1 MKKSLL
7 KAKVRQFFGN
17 RMPIADTVKLQQKS
31 TYILPTSAG
40 FLLVGIILLMMIAAT
55 NYQNNLAFL
64 LTFLILSLG
73 LVSILFTFK
82 NLQGLIF
89 KIGIVESVFAAQML
103 QVNIHLSSQSKQNH
117 FTIGTG
123 LSASSVYF
131 TDVVRDQ
138 DNQIIIPIPSQHRGW
153 FKLPRIMATS
163 SFPFGLLKVW
173 TWFQFAS
180 PVLIYPKP
188 VEPPVKAE
196 QGGYDDEEEG
206 ATKVS
211 GSDDLYGLKTY
222 QAGDPISRIDWK
234 ALARERGLFSKEFVA
249 YQSQDLV
256 FDWSDFPTAEKE
268 LRLSYLCYLVVEA
281 SQCHYEYSLRL
292 PENYIGKD
300 SGEQHKKK
308 CLEALALFDFEK
320 KSEARES

>member
-1 MKKSLL
+1 VKKSLI

-31 TYILPTSAG
+31 TYILPTRAG

-89 KIGIVESVFAAQML
+89 KIGMVESVFASQML
-103 QVNIHLSSQSKQNH
+103 QVCIHLSSQSKQNH

-123 LSASSVYF
+123 LSDSSVYF
-131 TDVVRDQ
+131 TDVLSEH
-138 DNQIIIPIPSQHRGW
+138 DNQIIIPIQSQYRGW

-173 TWFQFAS
+173 TWFQFAT

-188 VEPPVKAE
+188 IEPPVKAE
-196 QGGYDDEEEG
+196 QGGYDEEEG

-211 GSDDLYGLKTY
+211 GSDDLYGLKNY

-256 FDWSDFPTAEKE
+256 FDWSDFPTVEKE

-281 SQCHYEYSLRL
+281 SKCNYEYSLRL
-292 PENYIGKD
+292 PETYIPKD

-308 CLEALALFDFEK
+308 CLRALALFELEK
-320 KSEARES
+320 KVGPRES

>member
-1 MKKSLL
+1 
-7 KAKVRQFFGN
+7 
-17 RMPIADTVKLQQKS
+17 MPISDTVRLKQKS
-31 TYILPTSAG
+31 TYILPTRAG
-40 FLLVGIILLMMIAAT
+40 FLLVAIIILMMIAAT

-89 KIGIVESVFAAQML
+89 KIGLVESVFANQKL
-103 QVNIHLSSQSKQNH
+103 QVNIHISSQAKQNH

-123 LSASSVYF
+123 LSASTVYF
-131 TDVVRDQ
+131 CDVMAEH
-138 DNQIIIPIPSQHRGW
+138 DNRIVIPIPSQHRGW
-153 FKLPRIMATS
+153 FQLPRIMATS

-180 PVLIYPKP
+180 PVLVYPTP
-188 VEPPVKAE
+188 IEPPLKTE
-196 QGGYDDEEEG
+196 QGGYEEEEG
-206 ATKVS
+206 TTKIS

-249 YQSQDLV
+249 YQSQELV
-256 FDWSDFPTAEKE
+256 FDWNDFPTTDTEM
-268 LRLSYLCYLVVEA
+268 RLSYLCYLVVEA
-281 SQCHYEYSLRL
+281 SKCNYEYSLRL
-292 PENYIGKD
+292 PEKYINKD
-300 SGEQHKKK
+300 AGEQHKRQ
-308 CLEALALFDFEK
+308 CLEALALYDVEK
-320 KSEARES
+320 KAEVEIKPVSEEGSRG

>member
-1 MKKSLL
+1 ML
-7 KAKVRQFFGN
+7 KRDLIKTKMRQWFGN

-31 TYILPTSAG
+31 TYILPTRAG
-40 FLLVGIILLMMIAAT
+40 FLLVGVILLMMIAAT

-89 KIGIVESVFAAQML
+89 KIGLVESVFANQIL
-103 QVNIHLSSQSKQNH
+103 QVSIHLSSQSKQNH

-123 LSASSVYF
+123 ITVSSIYF
-131 TDVVRDQ
+131 TDVLTEQ
-138 DNQIIIPIPSQHRGW
+138 DNQIIIPIQSQHRGW
-153 FKLPRIMATS
+153 FKLPRLMATS

-188 VEPPVKAE
+188 VEPPVKSD
-196 QGGYDDEEEG
+196 QGGYDEDEG
-206 ATKVS
+206 ASKVS

-256 FDWSDFPTAEKE
+256 FDWNDFSSTEKE

-281 SQCHYEYSLRL
+281 SKCNYEYSLRL
-292 PENYIGKD
+292 PEGYLQKD
-300 SGEQHKKK
+300 SGEQHKKR
-308 CLEALALFDFEK
+308 CLEALALFDLEQNPVIGT
-320 KSEARES
+320 R

>member
-1 MKKSLL
+1 
-7 KAKVRQFFGN
+7 
-17 RMPIADTVKLQQKS
+17 MPIADTVKLQQKS
-31 TYILPTSAG
+31 TYILPTRAG
-40 FLLVGIILLMMIAAT
+40 FLLVGIIALMVIAAT

-89 KIGIVESVFAAQML
+89 KLGIVESVFASQML
-103 QVNIHLSSQSKQNH
+103 RVTIHLSSQSKQNH

-123 LSASSVYF
+123 VSDSSVYF
-131 TDVVRDQ
+131 SNVLTKR
-138 DNQIIIPIPSQHRGW
+138 DNQVIIPIQSHQRGW
-153 FKLPRIMATS
+153 FQLPRIMATS

-173 TWFQFAS
+173 SWFQFAT

-188 VEPPVKAE
+188 IEPPAAAK
-196 QGGYDDEEEG
+196 QGRQDEEEG
-206 ATKVS
+206 VTKAS

-222 QAGDPISRIDWK
+222 QAGEPISRIDWK
-234 ALARERGLFSKEFVA
+234 AFARERGLFSKEFVA

-256 FDWSDFPTAEKE
+256 FDWNDFPNTEKE

-281 SQCHYEYSLRL
+281 SKCNYEYSLRL
-292 PENYIGKD
+292 SEKLIPKD
-300 SGEQHKKK
+300 CGEQHKRK
-308 CLEALALFDFEK
+308 CLEALALFQSER
-320 KSEARES
+320 KSAAKVH